1 MNTTIT
7 LGELVLVVMA
17 SGIMII
23 LYAAVKAAY
32 ETWLK

>member
-17 SGIMII
+17 TGIMII

>member
-17 SGIMII
+17 TGIMII
-23 LYAAVKAAY
+23 LYAAIKAAY

>member
-17 SGIMII
+17 TGIMIV
-23 LYAAVKAAY
+23 LYVAVKAAY